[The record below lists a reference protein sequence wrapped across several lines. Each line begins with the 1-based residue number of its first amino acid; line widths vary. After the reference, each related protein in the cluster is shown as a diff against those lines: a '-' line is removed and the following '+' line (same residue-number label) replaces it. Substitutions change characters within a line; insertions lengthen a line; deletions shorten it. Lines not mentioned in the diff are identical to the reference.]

1 MPIAAVHFSNGE
13 RESGEGECE
22 DAHKRG
28 YAQSQARVGECA
40 GDEQPEALRG
50 YDKQHCGEGYRGHGP
65 VHGEVHEAEQDGVD
79 SEGYGA
85 EHCRLRD
92 EFAGES
98 SVDIAPRGC
107 YPVGRGAAFYLNGD
121 GENRHQHD
129 YERQSCKRRTKA

>member
-1 MPIAAVHFSNGE
+1 MPTSEAMLRA
-13 RESGEGECE
+13 R
-22 DAHKRG
+22 RG
-28 YAQSQARVGECA
+28 LGECA

-98 SVDIAPRGC
+98 SVDIARAVAIQSVEVPRFISM
-107 YPVGRGAAFYLNGD
+107 VMVKIVISMIMSARAAN
-121 GENRHQHD
+121 ENEGVR
-129 YERQSCKRRTKA
+129 